1 YRWQGFIPPAAGKIP
16 PLPWTNLS
24 PPFSHSRTS
33 EIGPILA
40 SCGYSWF
47 FVDNEHSP
55 IPTGTAYEMCLGAI
69 RAGITPFARARWND
83 AAEISSWLNN
93 GAMGIFVPHVNTPEE
108 AAKAARAARYPPEG
122 VMAAPGL
129 VPQYGYGR
137 VPLPEATGWFNK
149 NVTVVAMIES
159 EQAVAN
165 AEAIAAV
172 EGIDALFIGASDL
185 TYDMGINSQYG
196 HERVQA
202 AVETVCRATHAAGKV
217 AGMGGVRE
225 NEDWA
230 RYVACG
236 IRLLLT
242 ENDLSLLMT
251 RARER
256 ADFFTGLPTE

>member
-1 YRWQGFIPPAAGKIP
+1 MPADITPMRSRLAAGQVV
-16 PLPWTNLS
+16 LGLNAR
-24 PPFSHSRTS
+24 HSRTS
-33 EIGPILA
+33 EIGAILA

-69 RAGITPFARARWND
+69 RSGITPFARARWND

-108 AAKAARAARYPPEG
+108 AAHAARAARYPPGG

-129 VPQYGYGR
+129 VPQYGYDP
-137 VPLPEATGWFNK
+137 VPLPEATNWFNE

-172 EGIDALFIGASDL
+172 DGVDALFVGASDL
-185 TYDMGINSQYG
+185 TFDMGINSQYG
-196 HERVQA
+196 HERMQR
-202 AVETVCRATHAAGKV
+202 AVETVCQAARDNGKI
-217 AGMGGVRE
+217 AGMGGLRE
-225 NEDWA
+225 NEDWT
-230 RYVACG
+230 RYVANG
-236 IRLLLT
+236 MRMLLT
-242 ENDLSLLMT
+242 ENDLALMT
-251 RARER
+251 AKARER
-256 ADFFTGLPTE
+256 AAFFNGLPTG

>member
-1 YRWQGFIPPAAGKIP
+1 MPLDVTQMRRRLAAGQVV
-16 PLPWTNLS
+16 LGLNAR
-24 PPFSHSRTS
+24 HSRTS
-33 EIGPILA
+33 EIGAILA

-69 RAGITPFARARWND
+69 RAGITPFARARTND

-93 GAMGIFVPHVNTPEE
+93 GAMGIFVPHVNSPVEAAH
-108 AAKAARAARYPPEG
+108 AAKAARYPPAG
-122 VMAAPGL
+122 AMAAPGL
-129 VPQYGYGR
+129 VPQYGYDR
-137 VPLPEATGWFNK
+137 VPLPEATDWFNE
-149 NVTVVAMIES
+149 NVMVVAMIES

-196 HERVQA
+196 HDRMAA
-202 AVETVCRATHAAGKV
+202 AVETVCGAVRAAGKF
-217 AGMGGVRE
+217 AGMGGIRE
-225 NEDWA
+225 DKDWA

-236 IRLLLT
+236 MRMLLT
-242 ENDLSLLMT
+242 ENDISLLT
-251 RARER
+251 ARARER
-256 ADFFTGLPTE
+256 AKFFAGLPIE

>member
-1 YRWQGFIPPAAGKIP
+1 MPPEMTPMRQRLAAGQVV
-16 PLPWTNLS
+16 LGLNAR
-24 PPFSHSRTS
+24 HSRTS
-33 EIGPILA
+33 EIGAILA

-69 RAGITPFARARWND
+69 RAGITPFARARSND

-93 GAMGIFVPHVNTPEE
+93 GAMGIFVPHVNSPEE
-108 AAKAARAARYPPEG
+108 AANAARAARYPPAG

-129 VPQYGYGR
+129 VPQYGYDR
-137 VPLPEATGWFNK
+137 VPLPEATEWFND

-159 EQAVAN
+159 AEAVAN

-172 EGIDALFIGASDL
+172 EGIDALFVGASDL

-196 HERVQA
+196 HERVLA
-202 AVETVCRATHAAGKV
+202 AVETVCRATRAVGKV
-217 AGMGGVRE
+217 AGMGGIRE
-225 NEDWA
+225 DRDWA

-236 IRLLLT
+236 MRLLLT
-242 ENDLSLLMT
+242 ENDLSLLT
-251 RARER
+251 ARARER
-256 ADFFTGLPTE
+256 ATFFNGLPAD

>member
-1 YRWQGFIPPAAGKIP
+1 MAKEMTPMRRRLADGQVVLGLNAR
-16 PLPWTNLS
+16 
-24 PPFSHSRTS
+24 HSRTS
-33 EIGPILA
+33 EIGAILA

-69 RAGITPFARARWND
+69 RAGITPFARARSNE

-108 AAKAARAARYPPEG
+108 AAQAARAARYPPAG

-129 VPQYGYGR
+129 VPQYGYASA
-137 VPLPEATGWFNK
+137 PLPEATNWYNE

-159 EQAVAN
+159 EQAVAK

-185 TYDMGINSQYG
+185 TFDMGINSQYG
-196 HERVQA
+196 HERVQK
-202 AVETVCRATHAAGKV
+202 AVETVCRAAQAAGKI
-217 AGMGGVRE
+217 AGMGGGRE
-225 NEDWA
+225 NQDWA
-230 RYVACG
+230 PYVACG
-236 IRLLLT
+236 MRLLLT
-242 ENDLSLLMT
+242 ENDLSLLMA

-256 ADFFTGLPTE
+256 AEFFTALPTE